1 VQPSPY
7 QKQIVSAPHT
17 KCRNHPFWWD
27 HCGRDRMVVGFT
39 TTYAIGA
46 SPLTLLVWISLRRGV
61 LDTTLCDKVCQWL
74 AAGLWFSPGSSTNKT
89 ARHNITNIV
98 ESGIK
103 HHNPNPFWH
112 LQTNDDKPMTYYDCT
127 HKKGIE
133 KQDILTIKLFTFYFC
148 FSLMSIKIS
157 LLQ

>member
-1 VQPSPY
+1 MKYLLYIHIFKNILRETWCGCKADISFTV
-7 QKQIVSAPHT
+7 
-17 KCRNHPFWWD
+17 KCLHFFDGCENIIFVW
-27 HCGRDRMVVGFT
+27 
-39 TTYAIGA
+39 
-46 SPLTLLVWISLRRGV
+46 LLYTVWHLFCNFVKNYNSLP
-61 LDTTLCDKVCQWL
+61 QYNW
-74 AAGLWFSPGSSTNKT
+74 
-89 ARHNITNIV
+89 NIV